1 MTDEEVWAVSVGLGE
16 FLDTPKT
23 LEITADAQICGQIA
37 KRFNL
42 VAVNAVTAR
51 LTLKRWFDGG
61 EIEAR
66 WSANLTQTCGV
77 TLEDFQTDLNGQFQV
92 RVVPEG
98 SVHAPDPNI
107 VEIAIDLDAD
117 DPPDVLSGRTL
128 NLAHYVLEDL
138 SLSIDPFPRKPG
150 AVFVA
155 PEPAEEAS
163 PFAVLRQ
170 LKPKAP

>member
-1 MTDEEVWAVSVGLGE
+1 MCSSDL
-16 FLDTPKT
+16 
-23 LEITADAQICGQIA
+23 
-37 KRFNL
+37 
-42 VAVNAVTAR
+42 
-51 LTLKRWFDGG
+51 
-61 EIEAR
+61 
-66 WSANLTQTCGV
+66 CGV
-77 TLEDFQTDLNGQFQV
+77 SLEDFVTELKGQFQV
-92 RVVPEG
+92 RIVPEG

-117 DPPDVLSGRTL
+117 DPPEVLTSRTV
-128 NLAHYVLEDL
+128 NLAQYVLEDL

-155 PEPAEEAS
+155 PEPAEDLS

>member
-1 MTDEEVWAVSVGLGE
+1 MSDEEVWAVPVGLGE
-16 FLDTPKT
+16 FLETPKT
-23 LEITADAQICGQIA
+23 LNLIADAQICSQIA
-37 KRFNL
+37 QRFNL
-42 VAVNAVTAR
+42 VAVNSVTAR
-51 LTLKRWFDGG
+51 LTLTRWFDGG
-61 EIEAR
+61 QIDAR
-66 WSANLTQTCGV
+66 WTANLTQTCGV
-77 TLEDFQTDLNGQFQV
+77 SLEDFDIDLQGQFQV
-92 RVVPEG
+92 RVVPDG

-138 SLSIDPFPRKPG
+138 SLSINPFPRRPG

-170 LKPKAP
+170 LKPKAD